1 MQDAIEDKLLH
12 RYPGSEM
19 RRLRWFW
26 AMAALAVWLGGCDGI
41 APANAEALSK
51 AVPVCP
57 IPAPATPPTHRDP
70 LVDTL
75 FGDRV
80 PDPYRWLEA
89 DSHGEGPVRAWILQQ
104 VAATDGYLQR
114 LPMRDAFARSLTALY
129 ATERFGLP
137 RKSGSRYFYTYNSG
151 KQQLATLMVRD
162 GIAGQS
168 RTLVDPS
175 AWSRAQTLEDWAP
188 SRRGR
193 LLAFGQAE
201 NGSDWRSIHLVDV
214 MTGQQLPEVIEGV
227 NDTTIAWIG
236 DEGFLYSRYPL
247 TAVERARN
255 APLADNAVWFHRA
268 RTPQSDDVRVFG
280 TPEHREWVHRAVV
293 TADSRWAVIGTR
305 SGTDTRQQIHLID
318 LRHRGAVWPIREL
331 IGDFRDDWRVID
343 GVGNQ
348 IYFVTSKGAARNR
361 VVRVD
366 LSNEVQSWNEVVPE
380 RDVMLD
386 RGHFIGNRLVLAYE
400 GNGASF
406 AVVTDLRGRPQRHI
420 SLNAIGAASGFAGQP
435 GDPETF
441 FQVSSFARPPAIYRF
456 DLSSGVT
463 TPFALPETPF
473 DPEGFVVEERKFA
486 SRDGT
491 TVPMFL
497 VRSRASALANRPVPT
512 LLYGYGGFD
521 VSQTPGYSVPR
532 MAWLLAGGAF
542 ALAEVRGGGEFGAAW
557 HEAGRLVNKPN
568 AFDDFIAAGEYL
580 VREGITPVGGLAGQG
595 ASNGGLLVAAAINRR
610 PDLFAAANPQAG
622 VYDML
627 RFDRFSSG
635 RFWTDEYGHPDR
647 EADWRV
653 LRAYSPYHT
662 IKPGAYP
669 AMLVS
674 TGDGD
679 DRVVPAHSFKY
690 VAALQ
695 ANASDD
701 RPHLLRVEAGAGHA
715 GARQIDRAISS
726 SADVLAFLSCWTGL
740 DGAQANL
747 ASPLAAPAQPLPA
760 QQRAR
765 IGLKTR

>member
-1 MQDAIEDKLLH
+1 MQRL
-12 RYPGSEM
+12 
-19 RRLRWFW
+19 RRLWT
-26 AMAALAVWLGGCDGI
+26 MAAFATCCFGSG
-41 APANAEALSK
+41 ANGQAKAEALPPG
-51 AVPVCP
+51 APVCP
-57 IPAPATPPTHRDP
+57 VVAPAIPSTRRDP
-70 LVDTL
+70 LVDTR
-75 FGDRV
+75 FGERV
-80 PDPYRWLEA
+80 ADPYRWLEG
-89 DSHGEGPVRAWILQQ
+89 DPRNDGPVRAWIAQQ
-104 VAATDGYLQR
+104 AAAAELYLQR
-114 LPMRDAFARSLTALY
+114 LPARDAFARSLATLY

-137 RKSGSRYFYTYNSG
+137 RKAGPRYFYTYNSG
-151 KQQLATLMVRD
+151 KQQLPTLMVRV
-162 GIAGQS
+162 GIASQP
-168 RTLVDPS
+168 RTLVDPNS
-175 AWSRAQTLEDWAP
+175 WARTQTLEDWAP

-201 NGSDWRSIHLVDV
+201 NGSDWRSIRIVDT
-214 MTGQQLPEVIEGV
+214 MTGQQLPEMIEGV

-247 TAVERARN
+247 TAAERARN
-255 APLADNAVWFHRA
+255 APLADNAVWYHRA
-268 RTPQSDDVRVFG
+268 RTPQTSDIVVFAR
-280 TPEHREWVHRAVV
+280 PDHREWVHRAVV

-305 SGTDTRQQIHLID
+305 SGTDTRQQIRLID
-318 LRHRGAVWPIREL
+318 LRRRGEAWPVREL
-331 IGDFRDDWRVID
+331 VSDFRDDWRLID
-343 GVGNQ
+343 GVGNTL
-348 IYFVTSKGAARNR
+348 YFITSQGAARNR

-366 LSNEVQSWNEVVPE
+366 ISKETATWREVVPE
-380 RDVMLD
+380 HEAMLD
-386 RGHFIGNRLVLAYE
+386 RGHFIGDRLVLAYE
-400 GNGASF
+400 DEGVSY
-406 AVVTDLRGRPQRHI
+406 AVVTDLRGRPQRNI

-441 FQVSSFARPPAIYRF
+441 YQVSSFTRPPAIYRL
-456 DLSSGVT
+456 DLASGVT

-473 DPEGFVVEERKFA
+473 DPGNFVVEERKFA

-497 VRSRASALANRPVPT
+497 VRSRASALTNRPVPT

-557 HEAGRLVNKPN
+557 HEAGRLANKPN

-580 VREGITPVGGLAGQG
+580 VREGIATPGGLAAQG
-595 ASNGGLLVAAAINRR
+595 SSNGGLLVAAAINRR

-627 RFDRFSSG
+627 RFDRFTSG

-701 RPHLLRVEAGAGHA
+701 RPHLLRVEAGTGHA
-715 GARQIDRAISS
+715 GARQIDRAIAS

-740 DGAQANL
+740 DVAQAKV
-747 ASPLAAPAQPLPA
+747 ASRAGTIAQPLPA
-760 QQRAR
+760 PRRAR
-765 IGLKTR
+765 IALKTR